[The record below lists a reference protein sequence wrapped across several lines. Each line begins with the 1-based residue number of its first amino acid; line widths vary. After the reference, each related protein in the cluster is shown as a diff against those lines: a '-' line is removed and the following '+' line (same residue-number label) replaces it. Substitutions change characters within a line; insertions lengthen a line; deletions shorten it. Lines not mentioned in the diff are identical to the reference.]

1 MSDEDRAPQENPTK
15 AQASE
20 LIDELQQTPG
30 RGA

>member
-1 MSDEDRAPQENPTK
+1 MSDADRAPQGNPTK

-20 LIDELQQTPG
+20 LIDDLQQTTE